1 LTKRWTKSRWIK
13 EADMIRATIFSL
25 TMMVTASFALPVAAE
40 TAAAAEVTTETAVV
54 LPAITVSVV
63 KLRQVVDRVLVS
75 GLVGA
80 VEQVQVAPL
89 IEGQPIETLQADIGD
104 LVQAGQ
110 VLATLS
116 ATTLEL
122 QKSQLFAS
130 MASAKATIAQAE
142 AQLLEAQSSAAEAS
156 RINSRTAALRK
167 QGSAS
172 QAAADTAAANAVS
185 ATARVTVAVQSLE
198 AARAQV
204 ELVIAQLANAELSL
218 ERTQVVAPVSGE
230 VLARNATVGSVATA
244 AGDPMFV
251 IVKDNALELKADV
264 AENDLMRLAVGQ
276 AALVTSVGSPT
287 LLQGTVRLVEPTIDA
302 VSRLGRV
309 RVTVDQPDLVRSGM
323 FAEATVI
330 VADRQAIAVPVTA
343 LGSGPDGA
351 TVMRVTD
358 GNVARVAVTIGIR
371 DGGFVEILDGLAP
384 GDVVVTKAGAFVRD
398 GDRINPIS
406 DAAASN

>member
-1 LTKRWTKSRWIK
+1 
-13 EADMIRATIFSL
+13 MMRATIFSL
-25 TMMVTASFALPVAAE
+25 TVAMVAGLTVPAVAE
-40 TAAAAEVTTETAVV
+40 TAAAAEAVTETVAV
-54 LPAITVSVV
+54 LPAITVSDVE
-63 KLRQVVDRVLVS
+63 KRQVVDRVLVS

-104 LVQAGQ
+104 MVTAGQ

-122 QKSQLFAS
+122 QKSEFNAS
-130 MASAKATIAQAE
+130 LASAKATIAQAE
-142 AQLLEAQSSAAEAS
+142 AQLLEAQSSADEAQ
-156 RINSRTAALRK
+156 RVNTRTAALRK

-172 QAAADTAAANAVS
+172 QAAADTASAAAVS

-198 AARAQV
+198 AARAQL
-204 ELVIAQLANAELSL
+204 ELVDAQLANLELSL
-218 ERTQVVAPVSGE
+218 KRTQVVAPVSGE
-230 VLARNATVGSVATA
+230 VMARNATVGSIATA

-251 IVKDNALELKADV
+251 IVKDNALELRADV
-264 AENDLMRLAVGQ
+264 AEGDLMRLKTGQTAMVAAVGS
-276 AALVTSVGSPT
+276 TTP
-287 LLQGTVRLVEPTIDA
+287 LQGTVRMVEPTIDS
-302 VSRLGRV
+302 VTRLGRV

-330 VADRQAIAVPVTA
+330 VADREAVAVPVTA
-343 LGSGPDGA
+343 VGSGPQGT

-358 GNVARVAVTIGIR
+358 GNVERVVVKTGIR
-371 DGGFVEILDGLAP
+371 DGGFVEILEGLAP

-398 GDRINPIS
+398 GDRINPIR
-406 DAAASN
+406 DAAVSN